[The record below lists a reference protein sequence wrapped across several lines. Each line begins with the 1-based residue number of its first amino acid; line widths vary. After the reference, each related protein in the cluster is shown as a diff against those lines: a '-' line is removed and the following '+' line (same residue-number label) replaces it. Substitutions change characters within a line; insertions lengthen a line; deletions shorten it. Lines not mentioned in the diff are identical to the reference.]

1 MSLLTSEQVEFFNAN
16 GYLLVSGLMG
26 PDAVAKAAAAF
37 WSEAGADP
45 ADPATWPVGT
55 KAGGTHHPDILAC
68 FTREMADAVDR
79 LSGET
84 DLNWTPPNGCL
95 AINAYP
101 QPGEWSHP
109 GPHIDHAIPE
119 HGFQVFP
126 RPMRLAS
133 LLYFNDVAPHSGG
146 TVVWPGSHKIIE
158 ALAKSDPEQYALM
171 APLNQ
176 RIRDGYPIGE
186 GIEVQSRAGD
196 VLFYHYL
203 CGHSGSTNAGSH
215 PRFAIAHKW

>member
-1 MSLLTSEQVEFFNAN
+1 MSLLTSEQINFFHEN
-16 GYLLVSGLMG
+16 GYLLVPGLM
-26 PDAVAKAAAAF
+26 PADAVAKAAAAF
-37 WSEAGADP
+37 WAEADANPLDP
-45 ADPATWPVGT
+45 STWPVGT

-68 FTREMADAVDR
+68 FTQEMADAVDI

-84 DLNWTPPNGCL
+84 NPNWTPPTGCL

-101 QPGEWSHP
+101 EPGEWTHP
-109 GPHIDHAIPE
+109 GPHIDHALPQD
-119 HGFQVFP
+119 GYQVFP

-158 ALAKSDPEQYALM
+158 ALAKSDPVKFATM
-171 APLNQ
+171 ATLNLE
-176 RIRDGYPIGE
+176 IRAGYPIGD
-186 GIEVQSRAGD
+186 GIEVQSKAGD

-215 PRFAIAHKW
+215 PRFAIAYKW